1 MSEADSSLCQ
11 LKSTLIRRQLGAR
24 SPLVKH
30 SVRKVIVLGAGT
42 SKSFGLPLADKLL
55 QDMIAWHRARGNNSQ
70 LERIFKFLE
79 YFYPAF
85 RRNRSWF
92 PPAEDVLAM
101 MEVALEYYKIRSP
114 ISRGNFWR
122 DDEVRNRRSTFLR
135 LLCEYLWSFQEKI
148 QLKEF
153 SLFREFVRANGT
165 KVIYITFNYDLL
177 LESALSAEQIPFSYT
192 LQFNSDEV
200 AVLKPHGSINW
211 FKKGTKLRDDV
222 EVFDLGTHVDQ
233 RGMEESNPDD
243 CIQVCLTLDPKLL
256 GFRKWKEP
264 VIIPPTPMKQ
274 VENPDLKRIW
284 ASFSSAI
291 HATPRLEIIGY
302 SLPAAD
308 RLARLVL
315 RKAGPPHHHNR
326 RIMVVNPGRVKKIYR
341 DAIWKGC
348 KFQRIKFHEWV
359 EHGCV

>member
-1 MSEADSSLCQ
+1 
-11 LKSTLIRRQLGAR
+11 
-24 SPLVKH
+24 
-30 SVRKVIVLGAGT
+30 
-42 SKSFGLPLADKLL
+42 
-55 QDMIAWHRARGNNSQ
+55 
-70 LERIFKFLE
+70 
-79 YFYPAF
+79 
-85 RRNRSWF
+85 
-92 PPAEDVLAM
+92 
-101 MEVALEYYKIRSP
+101 
-114 ISRGNFWR
+114 
-122 DDEVRNRRSTFLR
+122 
-135 LLCEYLWSFQEKI
+135 
-148 QLKEF
+148 
-153 SLFREFVRANGT
+153 
-165 KVIYITFNYDLL
+165 
-177 LESALSAEQIPFSYT
+177 
-192 LQFNSDEV
+192 
-200 AVLKPHGSINW
+200 
-211 FKKGTKLRDDV
+211 
-222 EVFDLGTHVDQ
+222 
-233 RGMEESNPDD
+233 MEESNPDD

-348 KFQRIKFHEWV
+348 KFQRIKFHEWI